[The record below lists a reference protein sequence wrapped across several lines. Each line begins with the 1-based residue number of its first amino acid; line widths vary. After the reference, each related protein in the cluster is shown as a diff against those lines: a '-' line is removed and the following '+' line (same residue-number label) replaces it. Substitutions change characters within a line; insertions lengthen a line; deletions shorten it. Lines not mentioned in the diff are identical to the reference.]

1 MTQRRSKKTDAADV
15 LPPEDEAS
23 PSAAAKS
30 AGSKKASED
39 SLRMPP
45 LIDHA
50 QASGLARVRRALGGL
65 ASLEF
70 GAFSLAGAL
79 YKVTAIA
86 RQMGTRLFIS
96 LRRWLYRL
104 ALLGLIG
111 ATLSLAGFALFQA
124 RDLSWPSIGLPE
136 LTAFW
141 QGAPSSRVQED
152 KGDVFAAAE
161 AVPPEAGPALKNQP
175 PVRLSQSDDLAE
187 PDGLISLQNIA
198 TQTTALE
205 EERAAHAAT
214 RLALAQAQQQIAT
227 PGPQAPPASSAQ
239 DAPSLAAL
247 QQRAHM
253 AELLVRLQN
262 GWAFAQLLEN
272 QTLLA
277 LQPGLSARQISALAL
292 HAKSGVPTQA
302 NLAGQAKGLWQ
313 AQVQVL
319 EPPMRAP
326 PEPRVSP
333 SQSQAGKPM
342 PAFLQWLSARAG
354 GLVAVQAAPPSVP
367 SFEVSPEASTKGATP
382 SEDLRQIHQFILVGD
397 YDAASTKTRTA
408 ILRLDALAAPSKSAA
423 QIESLQAL
431 YADLRALQEVTPIL
445 QALRQTFLASRTPP
459 IDAGGASGGAL

>member
-187 PDGLISLQNIA
+187 PDGLISPQNIA

>member
-39 SLRMPP
+39 NLRMPP

-187 PDGLISLQNIA
+187 PDGLISPQNIA

-367 SFEVSPEASTKGATP
+367 SFEASPEASTKGATP

>member
-175 PVRLSQSDDLAE
+175 PVRSSQSDDLAE
-187 PDGLISLQNIA
+187 PDGLISPQNIA

>member
-45 LIDHA
+45 LIDHG

>member
-45 LIDHA
+45 LIDHG

-227 PGPQAPPASSAQ
+227 PGPPAPPASSAQ

>member
-1 MTQRRSKKTDAADV
+1 
-15 LPPEDEAS
+15 
-23 PSAAAKS
+23 
-30 AGSKKASED
+30 
-39 SLRMPP
+39 
-45 LIDHA
+45 
-50 QASGLARVRRALGGL
+50 
-65 ASLEF
+65 
-70 GAFSLAGAL
+70 
-79 YKVTAIA
+79 
-86 RQMGTRLFIS
+86 
-96 LRRWLYRL
+96 
-104 ALLGLIG
+104 
-111 ATLSLAGFALFQA
+111 
-124 RDLSWPSIGLPE
+124 
-136 LTAFW
+136 
-141 QGAPSSRVQED
+141 
-152 KGDVFAAAE
+152 
-161 AVPPEAGPALKNQP
+161 
-175 PVRLSQSDDLAE
+175 LAE
-187 PDGLISLQNIA
+187 PDGLISPQNIA

>member
-15 LPPEDEAS
+15 LPPEDKAS

-187 PDGLISLQNIA
+187 PDGLISPQNIA

-227 PGPQAPPASSAQ
+227 PGPPAPPASSAQ

>member
-187 PDGLISLQNIA
+187 PDGLISPQNIA

-227 PGPQAPPASSAQ
+227 PGPRAPPASSAQ

>member
-1 MTQRRSKKTDAADV
+1 M
-15 LPPEDEAS
+15 
-23 PSAAAKS
+23 
-30 AGSKKASED
+30 
-39 SLRMPP
+39 
-45 LIDHA
+45 
-50 QASGLARVRRALGGL
+50 RRALGGL

-187 PDGLISLQNIA
+187 PDGLISPQNIA

-227 PGPQAPPASSAQ
+227 PGPPAPPASSAQ

-342 PAFLQWLSARAG
+342 PAFLQWLSARTG

>member
-45 LIDHA
+45 LIDQG

-187 PDGLISLQNIA
+187 PDGLISPQNIA

-227 PGPQAPPASSAQ
+227 PGPPAPPASSAQ

>member
-187 PDGLISLQNIA
+187 PDGLISPQNIA

-367 SFEVSPEASTKGATP
+367 SFEASPEASTKGATP

>member
-187 PDGLISLQNIA
+187 PDGLISPQNIA

-227 PGPQAPPASSAQ
+227 PGPPAPPASSAQ

>member
-39 SLRMPP
+39 ILRMPP

-187 PDGLISLQNIA
+187 PDGLISPQNIA

-227 PGPQAPPASSAQ
+227 PGPPAPPASSAQ

>member
-187 PDGLISLQNIA
+187 PDGLISPQNIA

-319 EPPMRAP
+319 EPPLHAP